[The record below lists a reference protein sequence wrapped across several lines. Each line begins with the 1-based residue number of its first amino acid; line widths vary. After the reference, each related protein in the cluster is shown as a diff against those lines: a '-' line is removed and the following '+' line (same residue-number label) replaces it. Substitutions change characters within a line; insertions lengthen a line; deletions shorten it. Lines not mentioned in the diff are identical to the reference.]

1 MNAAAKHS
9 QAMHFHARAGEKVR
23 NPALQ
28 RALQKAR
35 PLFVGKRQKG
45 LASLAEDGL
54 DFTNLRSTAE
64 NIRNRVL
71 ADLDVWL
78 ELFEERATAS
88 GAEVMW
94 ARDGDE
100 VARLVV
106 EIAQKH
112 GVRKVTKSKSML
124 SEEARLNEAL
134 SAAGIRPVETDL
146 GEYIVQLA
154 GEPPSHIIAP
164 AVHKSIGEVEALF
177 AEEHGRPQ
185 QARTSAD
192 IPAMAREAREVLR
205 QHFLSADMGISG
217 ANFLIAETGSAALV
231 TNEGN
236 GRMVTTLPRVHV
248 VVTGIEKLLPTL
260 EDFATL
266 MRLLPRSATGQSI
279 SNYVSLLTGTR
290 ARDVGALTP
299 GPSPAGRGEM
309 GAPLHDGQVPEG
321 PEKTVFILVDN
332 GRANLLG
339 SAYQDMLRCI
349 RCGACMNHCPVYFSL
364 GGHAYGWVY
373 PGPMGSVLTPLY
385 TGIENALD
393 LPHASTGCGHCADV
407 CPVGIPLPSLM
418 HRLKEEQLARG
429 LRPWSERLALRV
441 WAWVAGRP
449 RLYRWLTRR
458 VARYLDWLADGTGR
472 IRIFG
477 LAPAWT
483 AERDLPVAAGKTF
496 HELYAAQ
503 KRK

>member
-1 MNAAAKHS
+1 MSAVKHS
-9 QAMHFHARAGEKVR
+9 QAMHFQARAGEKVR
-23 NPALQ
+23 NPVLQ

-35 PLFVGKRQKG
+35 PLFVGKRAKG
-45 LASLAEDGL
+45 LASLVDDGL
-54 DFTNLRSTAE
+54 EFQNLRSTAE

-71 ADLDVWL
+71 SDLDVWL
-78 ELFEERATAS
+78 ELFEQKATAT
-88 GAEVMW
+88 GAEVLW

-100 VARLVV
+100 VAQLVV
-106 EIAQKH
+106 EIAQRH

-124 SEEARLNEAL
+124 SEEAHLNEAL
-134 SAAGIRPVETDL
+134 AAAGIRPVETDL

-154 GEPPSHIIAP
+154 GEAPSHIIAP
-164 AVHKSIGEVEALF
+164 AVHKTIGEIEALF
-177 AEEHGRPQ
+177 AKEHGRPIQ
-185 QARTSAD
+185 ERTSAD
-192 IPAMAREAREVLR
+192 IPAMTREAREVLR
-205 QHFLSADMGISG
+205 QHFLSADMGITG

-236 GRMVTTLPRVHV
+236 GRMVTTLPRIHV
-248 VVTGIEKLLPTL
+248 VVTGIEKILPTL
-260 EDFATL
+260 EDFSTL
-266 MRLLPRSATGQSI
+266 MRLLPRSATGQTI

-290 ARDVGALTP
+290 RDG
-299 GPSPAGRGEM
+299 
-309 GAPLHDGQVPEG
+309 DGEG
-321 PEKTVFILVDN
+321 PEKTIFILVDN

-393 LPHASTGCGHCADV
+393 LPQASTGCGHCGDV
-407 CPVGIPLPSLM
+407 CPVRIPLPKLM
-418 HRLKEEQLARG
+418 HQLKEAQVDAG
-429 LRPWSERLALRV
+429 LRPYAETFALKA
-441 WAWVAGRP
+441 WAWVAGKP
-449 RLYRWLTRR
+449 RLYRWLMRR
-458 VARYLDWLADGTGR
+458 ATRYLDWLAEGRGR
-472 IRIFG
+472 IRILG

-483 AERDLPVAAGKTF
+483 AGRDLPVASGKTF
-496 HELYAAQ
+496 QELYAAK